1 MNIAFFSESYKPY
14 LSGVTNS
21 IETLKKGL
29 EGRGHNV
36 IVFSPDYPGAEKMPN
51 VFRFPSIPAPYPGY
65 RLSVPVPGRYF
76 DLLKIKKIDIIHSHS
91 PYQLGLL
98 SMHYARKLKVP
109 FIFTMHTILGKYMHY
124 VPLVPNKLLDAV
136 SSGYIKWF
144 CNKCDRVIV
153 PTEKI
158 KLELA
163 DIGIRSAIEV
173 VPTGVD
179 LDLFKRANPR
189 EIRKRHGI
197 PDGSKLL
204 LFAGRL
210 AKEKNIQFLFDAFL
224 SIRSRYENAYLLLA
238 AGGPMRKE
246 LERTAPKNVIF
257 AGEIKY
263 PEILDYYAA
272 SDVFV
277 FSSLSETQGLV
288 LVEAMA
294 SGLPQVAVDAE
305 GVSDVVRNGK
315 TGYLT
320 KLSIEDFSSK
330 VLDFINDR
338 DLWSSM
344 SKASR
349 DAAGSEYS
357 KEAFA
362 RKIELIYKN
371 VI

>member
-21 IETLKKGL
+21 IETLKNGL
-29 EGRGHNV
+29 EGLDHNV
-36 IVFSPDYPGAEKMPN
+36 IVFSPDYPGAEKTPN

-65 RLSVPVPGRYF
+65 RLSIPLPGEYF
-76 DLLKIKKIDIIHSHS
+76 DQLKRNKIDIIHSHS

-98 SMHYARKLKVP
+98 SMHYAWKLKVP

-124 VPLVPNKLLDAV
+124 VPLVPNKLLDAA
-136 SSGYIKWF
+136 STAYMRWF

-158 KLELA
+158 KIDIA
-163 DIGIRSAIEV
+163 DTGIRSSIEV

-179 LDLFKRANPR
+179 MDLFAKANPAG
-189 EIRKRHGI
+189 IRQTHGI
-197 PDGSKLL
+197 PNDAKLL
-204 LFAGRL
+204 LFTGRL
-210 AKEKNIQFLFDAFL
+210 AKEKNIKFLFNAFQL
-224 SIRSRYENAYLLLA
+224 IRSRFNNAYLLLA
-238 AGGPMRKE
+238 AGGPMEKE
-246 LERTAPKNVIF
+246 LVGIAPKNTVF

-305 GVSDVVRNGK
+305 GVSDIVRNGE

-320 KLSIEDFSSK
+320 PLSIEAFSGK
-330 VLDFINDR
+330 VSDILGNSGLR
-338 DLWSSM
+338 ASM
-344 SKASR
+344 SNASKKT
-349 DAAGSEYS
+349 AVSEYS
-357 KEAFA
+357 KETFA
-362 RKIELIYKN
+362 RKIELIYKS
-371 VI
+371 VL